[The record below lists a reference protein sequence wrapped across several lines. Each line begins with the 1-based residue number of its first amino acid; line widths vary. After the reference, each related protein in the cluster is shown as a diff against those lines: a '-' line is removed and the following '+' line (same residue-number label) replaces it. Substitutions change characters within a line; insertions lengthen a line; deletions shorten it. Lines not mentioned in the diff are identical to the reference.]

1 MHVLVVGLN
10 HNTAPVEVRE
20 KLALGSWQLK
30 EVLISLFDHVPEGI
44 ILSTCNRTEVYT
56 LADEHYSER
65 TRVEDFLSELGDM
78 SISELSPYLYAFQQ
92 EMAVSHLFRIA
103 SGLESVILGEFEV
116 LGQVREALQDA
127 ESTGLVSLPLLNLF
141 RQAVR
146 VGRRARLETGI
157 SRYSV
162 SVSSVAID
170 LAKRTFD
177 DLSNCKVLVI
187 SAGEAGK
194 LAVKALVKHGISDL
208 MVTSRSYE
216 KALALASAHG
226 GKAVPFHHLKEPL
239 IEADILIS
247 SSGAPHFILEP
258 SVVAEAMQS
267 RPHRPLVLI
276 DIAVPR
282 DIDPRVKDIENVL
295 LYDIDDLETVSGS
308 NHRQRAK
315 EKEKVMTIIDAEVA
329 KFMSWWHSLEAV
341 PTITALVSKAERIRR
356 TQLTRTLS
364 RMQMSDEDRAAI
376 DAMTQAIVKRI
387 LHDPIRSLR
396 NGEQGDNHIQAVQE
410 LFDLDTKV

>member
-30 EVLISLFDHVPEGI
+30 EALISLFDHVPEGI

-177 DLSNCKVLVI
+177 DLSNCKVLVV

-282 DIDPRVKDIENVL
+282 DIDPRVNDIENVL

-376 DAMTQAIVKRI
+376 DAMTQAIVKKI

>member
-1 MHVLVVGLN
+1 MHALVVGLN
-10 HNTAPVEVRE
+10 YNTASVEVRE

-30 EVLISLFDHVPEGI
+30 EALVSLFDHVPEGI

-56 LADEHYSER
+56 LADEHYSET
-65 TRVEDFLSELGDM
+65 TRVEDFLSELGNM

-92 EMAVSHLFRIA
+92 EMAVRHLFRIA
-103 SGLESVILGEFEV
+103 SGLESLILGEFEV

-146 VGRRARLETGI
+146 VGRRARTETGI
-157 SRYSV
+157 SRNPV

-170 LAKRTFD
+170 LAKKTFD
-177 DLSNCKVLVI
+177 DLSKCKVLVI

-194 LAVKALVKHGISDL
+194 LAVKTLVKHGISHL

-226 GKAVPFHHLKEPL
+226 GEAVPFHHLKEPL
-239 IEADILIS
+239 AEADILIS

-258 SVVAEAMQS
+258 TVVAEAMRS

-282 DIDPRVKDIENVL
+282 DIDPRVKDIENVC
-295 LYDIDDLETVSGS
+295 LYDIDDLEAVSGS
-308 NHRQRAK
+308 HHRQRAK

-329 KFMSWWHSLEAV
+329 KFISWWHSQEAV

-356 TQLTRTLS
+356 TQLARTLG
-364 RMQMSDEDRAAI
+364 RMQMSDEERAAI

-410 LFDLDTKV
+410 LFDLDTKA

>member
-1 MHVLVVGLN
+1 MNVLVVGLN
-10 HNTAPVEVRE
+10 HDTAPVEVRE

-30 EVLISLFDHVPEGI
+30 GALISLFDHVPEGI

-65 TRVEDFLSELGDM
+65 TGVEDFLSELGDM
-78 SISELSPYLYAFQQ
+78 SISELSPYLYAFQE

-103 SGLESVILGEFEV
+103 CGLESMILGEFEV

-146 VGRRARLETGI
+146 VGRQARLETGI
-157 SRYSV
+157 SRNSV

-170 LAKRTFD
+170 LAKKTFG
-177 DLSNCKVLVI
+177 DLSNCKVLVV
-187 SAGEAGK
+187 SAGESGK
-194 LAVKALVKHGISDL
+194 LAVKALVKHGISHL
-208 MVTSRSYE
+208 TVASRSYE

-226 GKAVPFHHLKEPL
+226 GKAVPFHHLQEPL

-247 SSGAPHFILEP
+247 CSGAPHFILEP
-258 SVVAEAMQS
+258 PVVAEAMRS
-267 RPHRPLVLI
+267 RPSRPLVLI

-282 DIDPRVKDIENVL
+282 DIDPRVKEIENVH

-315 EKEKVMTIIDAEVA
+315 EKEKVTTIIDAEVA

-341 PTITALVSKAERIRR
+341 PTITALVSKAENIRR
-356 TQLTRTLS
+356 TQLTRTLG
-364 RMQMSDEDRAAI
+364 RVQMSDEDRAAI
-376 DAMTQAIVKRI
+376 DAMTQAIVKKI

-396 NGEQGDNHIQAVQE
+396 NGGQGDNHIRAVQE
-410 LFDLDTKV
+410 LFDLDTKA

>member
-1 MHVLVVGLN
+1 MNVLVVGLN

-146 VGRRARLETGI
+146 VGRQARLETGI

-239 IEADILIS
+239 IETDILIS

-376 DAMTQAIVKRI
+376 DAMTQAIVKKI